1 MIQIE
6 LRSSQPI
13 YEQIVDQVKALV
25 LRGALSSGDAMPS
38 IRKLAEQ
45 TRTNPNT
52 VARAYQELERTGL
65 IENRIGKGAFV
76 CERVEQIDSSRRR
89 AAIRVQLRPPL
100 MELMLLGLPNAEIQG
115 EIQIALS
122 ELRGEHE

>member
-6 LRSSQPI
+6 LRSSLPI
-13 YEQIVDQVKALV
+13 YEQIVSQVKALV
-25 LRGALSSGDAMPS
+25 LRGALTPGDAMPS

-76 CERVEQIDSSRRR
+76 SEQTARDDTARRR
-89 AAIRVQLRPPL
+89 AGIRVQLRPPL
-100 MELMLLGLPNAEIQG
+100 MELMLLGLPDAEIQS
-115 EIQIALS
+115 EVQIALS
-122 ELRGEHE
+122 ELRGEV